1 MKIKSDFILRD
12 MGDMRIVVAVGESA
26 KSFNG
31 VINLN
36 ETAVFMWKQ
45 LSAGCTR
52 EELINSVLAEYEV
65 SRDIVEKD
73 VDNLLAKLKKENI
86 LDE

>member
-12 MGDMRIVVAVGESA
+12 MGDMSIVVAVGESA
-26 KSFNG
+26 QKFNG

-36 ETAVFMWKQ
+36 ETAIFMWKE
-45 LSAGCTR
+45 LSKGCTR
-52 EELINSVLAEYEV
+52 DALVESVLKEYDAT
-65 SRDIVEKD
+65 RDVVERD
-73 VDNLLAKLKKENI
+73 VDNIIAKLKKENI

>member
-12 MGDMRIVVAVGESA
+12 MGDMTIVVAVGESA
-26 KSFNG
+26 GKFNG

-36 ETAVFMWKQ
+36 ETAVFMWKE
-45 LSAGCTR
+45 LSKGCTR
-52 EELINSVLAEYEV
+52 DELVERVLKEYDAPRE
-65 SRDIVEKD
+65 IVERD
-73 VDNLLAKLKKENI
+73 VDNIIAKLKKENI